1 MICSGDTIGTF
12 QIESR
17 AQIQT
22 LLRTQPRCLEDL
34 VVQVAIVRP
43 GPIIGGAVN
52 PYVRHRELTRRGL
65 APPIAYDHPL
75 LEPVLRETL
84 GVVLYQEQVLGVA
97 MALAGFSAGQADQLR
112 RAMTRK
118 RSREAMTRSGPN
130 SGMARSAA
138 ASISTPPSR
147 SSTNSSDL
155 PSTDSPRATPPPS
168 PSSPTSRRGS
178 STTTP
183 PSSSAPC

>member
-1 MICSGDTIGTF
+1 MICLRRHDRHLPDR
-12 QIESR
+12 EP

-22 LLRTQPRCLEDL
+22 LRTQPRCLEDL

-65 APPIAYDHPL
+65 ARLSPTTIL

-97 MALAGFSAGQADQLR
+97 MALAGFSEADQLR
-112 RAMTRK
+112 RAMT
-118 RSREAMTRSGPN
+118 A
-130 SGMARSAA
+130 SAHG
-138 ASISTPPSR
+138 R
-147 SSTNSSDL
+147 Q
-155 PSTDSPRATPPPS
+155 
-168 PSSPTSRRGS
+168 
-178 STTTP
+178 
-183 PSSSAPC
+183 